1 MAGGGNADS
10 RSLEQT
16 PTWAVAIVCFDFV
29 IISMLIEQAI
39 QFLSK
44 WLKKR
49 RKKALSKALEKIKAE
64 LMVLGFISLMLTVGQ
79 KPVSEICVSKSLG
92 ETLLP
97 CSKEEALADH
107 VSNQIEKISL
117 IGQHHRKLLLLSAS
131 ETPLRRSLATEE
143 TVTGLCAKKGKV
155 PLISQDGLHQLHL
168 FIFVLAISHV
178 LSCIVIMTLG
188 RPNTGGF
195 AAPAKTNSKSNVEL
209 YCHGVMFFWSW
220 ELLPAPAKT
229 NSKSNVELYYGVMFF
244 WSWELLHPSKI
255 EITHETIFKR
265 IMSFCSTTPILN
277 WIVCFFRQ
285 FASTKADYLTLCHS
299 FELAPFNRHNKID
312 FQTHIKRSLDNDFSV
327 LVSISPHLWSS
338 AILFLLLN
346 RHGWFIFSLVPFFP
360 LIILLI
366 MGTKMKVIIT
376 KMALDSQD
384 RNPIEQEAPV
394 VKPNNQLFW
403 FGKPRLILHLIHFT
417 LFQNAFQ
424 MAFFFWTWY
433 EYGLKSCFH
442 KRDQDIVVRIS
453 LGIGVQ
459 MLCSYVTL
467 PLYALITQLGAN
479 MEGEKGQEDQ
489 SSRQP
494 NPTEGSS
501 PQHHHNPN
509 DSSKEKIEGIIPTSH
524 EDTQDVETK
533 ESVKE
538 IIEGIIPNSHGNKQ
552 HIETKESIK

>member
-107 VSNQIEKISL
+107 VSDQIEKISL

-143 TVTGLCAKKGKV
+143 TVTGLCAKK
-155 PLISQDGLHQLHL
+155 
-168 FIFVLAISHV
+168 
-178 LSCIVIMTLG
+178 
-188 RPNTGGF
+188 TGGF
-195 AAPAKTNSKSNVEL
+195 AAPAKTNSKSNDSC
-209 YCHGVMFFWSW
+209 YC
-220 ELLPAPAKT
+220 
-229 NSKSNVELYYGVMFF
+229 YGVMFF
-244 WSWELLHPSKI
+244 WS
-255 EITHETIFKR
+255 
-265 IMSFCSTTPILN
+265 CS
-277 WIVCFFRQ
+277 
-285 FASTKADYLTLCHS
+285 
-299 FELAPFNRHNKID
+299 APFNRHNKID

-327 LVSISPHLWSS
+327 LVSINPHLWSS
-338 AILFLLLN
+338 TILFLLLN
-346 RHGWFIFSLVPFFP
+346 RHGWFIFSWLPFFP

-376 KMALDSQD
+376 KMALHSQD

-403 FGKPRLILHLIHFT
+403 FGKPRLILRLIHFT

-433 EYGLKSCFH
+433 KYGLKSCFH